1 MKEQEP
7 MNEYP
12 EHEKLAMCSELSQE
26 IGDFLVWCEERGW
39 HLAEWEEGR
48 VYEARMM
55 PIRPKMRDV
64 LALYFGID
72 QDTLKDEKVA
82 MLDAQRALNE
92 RVLDGR

>member
-1 MKEQEP
+1 
-7 MNEYP
+7 MNKYP

-39 HLAEWEEGR
+39 HLAEWEETC
-48 VYEARMM
+48 MM